1 VKFWSLLLFSIL
13 MIAVAMPLIA
23 DDKTVEVQS
32 NLFEVRAL
40 LFDAAERIGDTIPD
54 KKADLVFVPSVTHE
68 ANDLFLEALTT
79 VAINAG
85 HTVFLDESSSAGSQ
99 DATEFIKPVGD
110 YRIVF
115 SLKEVEL
122 AYPDAGRKFGLW
134 RQWVDRDLFISVHAR
149 VIDSSSSVVLFDKLI
164 TNSKYDRISSN
175 DFDTIESS
183 AYSFT
188 NANVSESGMRG
199 VLEQVVVISAL
210 GGMVAAYFANTGS
223 Q

>member
-1 VKFWSLLLFSIL
+1 
-13 MIAVAMPLIA
+13 MITAAMPLFA
-23 DDKTVEVQS
+23 EEKAVEVQS

-40 LFDAAERIGDTIPD
+40 LFDIAEKIGDRIPD
-54 KKADLVFVPSVTHE
+54 QESDVVFVPSGTHE

-79 VAINAG
+79 VIANAG
-85 HTVFLDESSSAGSQ
+85 HTVLLDESLSSGPH
-99 DATEFIKPVGD
+99 DDTEFIKPVGD

-115 SLKEVEL
+115 NLKEVDL
-122 AYPDAGRKFGLW
+122 AYPVAGRKFGLW
-134 RQWVDRDLFISVHAR
+134 RQWVDRDLFVSVHAR
-149 VIDSSSSVVLFDKLI
+149 VIESSSSAVLFDKLI

-188 NANVSESGMRG
+188 NADVSESGMRR
-199 VLEQVVVISAL
+199 VFEQVVVISAMS
-210 GGMVAAYFANTGS
+210 GMIAAYFVNTGS

>member
-1 VKFWSLLLFSIL
+1 MKFWSFLILSIL
-13 MIAVAMPLIA
+13 MITVAMPLCAEEKAI
-23 DDKTVEVQS
+23 EVQS

-40 LFDAAERIGDTIPD
+40 LFDVAEKIGDRVPAQNVD
-54 KKADLVFVPSVTHE
+54 VVFVPSASHE
-68 ANDLFLEALTT
+68 ANDLFLEAMTT
-79 VAINAG
+79 VLTNAG
-85 HTVFLDESSSAGSQ
+85 HTVLLDESSSASSQ
-99 DATEFIKPVGD
+99 DDTEYIKPVGD

-115 SLKEVEL
+115 NLKDIDL

-134 RQWVDRDLFISVHAR
+134 RQWVDRDLSVSVHAR
-149 VIDSSSSVVLFDKLI
+149 VIESSSSVVLLDKLI

-188 NANVSESGMRG
+188 NSDVSESGVRR
-199 VLEQVVVISAL
+199 VFEQVVVISAL
-210 GGMVAAYFANTGS
+210 SGMIAAYFANTGS